1 MSVEVS
7 RPGHFTSM
15 SFRKSLALGDD
26 ARMFL
31 RAKQRAKPR
40 RRKGRKEE
48 REDFLAGGD
57 VQFGERLAGE
67 VVSALSLAGSRAEA
81 DGSL

>member
-15 SFRKSLALGDD
+15 SFRKSLVPGDD

-31 RAKQRAKPR
+31 GAKQRAKSR

-48 REDFLAGGD
+48 REDFLTGRD

-67 VVSALSLAGSRAEA
+67 VVSALSLAGSGAEA
-81 DGSL
+81 DDSL